1 MSKKFLFYLAVFL
14 GAFWLVFLSLRQ
26 PELTSASNLPP
37 IDKII
42 VRKSERTLQLLSA
55 GQVIKTY
62 KIALGRNPLGHKQR
76 EGDSKTPE
84 GCYHITHHNP
94 NSAYHLSLGISYPN
108 LQDRENAKKL
118 GVFAGGNIMI
128 HGQPNFMPFFG
139 RMHSLIDW
147 TQGCIAVTNAEIE
160 EIYTAVPDQTP
171 IEIMP

>member
-14 GAFWLVFLSLRQ
+14 GAFGLFFLSLRQ

-55 GQVIKTY
+55 CQVIKTY

-84 GCYHITHHNP
+84 GRYHITHHNP

-118 GVFAGGNIMI
+118 GVSAGGNIMI

-139 RMHSLIDW
+139 RTHSLIDW